1 MIELIITESCFNVLW
16 HRIAIRRNKESLKFV
31 YLCILHYQH
40 TFYILYL
47 SFHLIAS
54 VLNITNIFVSTA
66 NLILLS

>member
-1 MIELIITESCFNVLW
+1 MIELIILKSCFNVCM
-16 HRIAIRRNKESLKFV
+16 RKRRNEESLKFV

>member
-1 MIELIITESCFNVLW
+1 MIELIITEPCFNVC
-16 HRIAIRRNKESLKFV
+16 RMIVRRNKESPKFV

-66 NLILLS
+66 NLILFS

>member
-1 MIELIITESCFNVLW
+1 MIELIITESCFNAST
-16 HRIAIRRNKESLKFV
+16 IIIRRNKESLKFV

-66 NLILLS
+66 NLILFS

>member
-1 MIELIITESCFNVLW
+1 MIELIITESCFNAST
-16 HRIAIRRNKESLKFV
+16 IIIRRNKGSLKFV

-66 NLILLS
+66 NLILFS